1 MNSERR
7 CRALEATARAHERR
21 LAMQRE
27 FFSVA
32 SHEIRTPLH
41 GILGLAHLVAES
53 GLSAP
58 QLRDVEAIRQC
69 GQGLLALLDDLLDY
83 TKVDGGFLELE
94 TIPVDLAAE
103 LDAVAALY
111 KPLAA
116 AKNLQLRTELVLGDR
131 WFMAD
136 PVRLRQVVSN
146 LTLNALKF
154 TEVGEVV
161 IAATATA
168 GQDGVAKVRIA
179 VRDTG
184 PGIPPERRERLFRP
198 FSQLDRSVA
207 RSHGGTGLGL
217 SIAARLV
224 AAMRSAIS
232 LESAVGVGTTFHFTL
247 ELATTAP
254 VASPVTCPG
263 PRPSGMLSPPR
274 VLVADD
280 DAVSRRI
287 LVSVLRRLGIEATAV
302 ADGVDAVAAVQT
314 GAFDVVLMDMH
325 MPGLDGVAATQAIR
339 ALRMEQPHILA
350 LTASTFDDDRA
361 ACLAAGMDGFLSKP
375 CSMDRLRDALTRFWR
390 MSEVG
395 R

>member
-1 MNSERR
+1 
-7 CRALEATARAHERR
+7 LEATGRAHERR

-53 GLSAP
+53 GLSEA
-58 QLRDVEAIRQC
+58 QRRDVDAIRQC

-94 TIPVDLAAE
+94 SIPVDLAAE
-103 LDAVAALY
+103 LDAVATLY

-116 AKNLQLRTELVLGDR
+116 AKQLQLRTDLELGDR
-131 WFMAD
+131 WFIAD

-161 IAATATA
+161 VEARLTA
-168 GQDGVAKVRIA
+168 GVAGLAGVRIA

-198 FSQLDRSVA
+198 FSQLDASVA

-224 AAMRSAIS
+224 AAMRSAIY
-232 LESAVGVGTTFHFTL
+232 LESAVGAGTTFYFTVD
-247 ELATTAP
+247 LATTAP

-263 PRPSGMLSPPR
+263 PRPSGMLTPPS

-280 DAVSRRI
+280 DAISRRI
-287 LVSVLRRLGIEATAV
+287 LLAVLRRLGIEATAV
-302 ADGVDAVAAVQT
+302 ADGVDAVAAVQA
-314 GAFDVVLMDMH
+314 GSFDVVLMDMH
-325 MPGLDGVAATQAIR
+325 MPRMDGIAATHAIR
-339 ALRMEQPHILA
+339 ALGVRQPHVLA

-361 ACLAAGMDGFLSKP
+361 SCLAAGMDGFLSKP
-375 CSMDRLRDALTRFWR
+375 CSMDGLRGALTRFWR
-390 MSEVG
+390 MSEEG